1 MKTRS
6 QTKQVDIDFDEASN
20 AWMANK
26 IRRGHSMAYRCQA
39 ITKNGTQCTRPA
51 ISIIHTSE
59 SPVCCTSHTKY
70 GKPTQFAPWS
80 SLGDSVGAESAGS
93 PS

>member
-6 QTKQVDIDFDEASN
+6 QTKQVNIDFDESSN

-26 IRRGHSMAYRCQA
+26 IRRGPAMAYRCQA
-39 ITKNGTQCTRPA
+39 ITKNGTQCTRPVLPIIQ
-51 ISIIHTSE
+51 ISD

-70 GKPTQFAPWS
+70 GTPIQFAPWS
-80 SLGDSVGAESAGS
+80 GGSAGAESVGS